1 MKGCEVIVFRELV
14 SGIYFGDRTEV
25 AEGEEGPAV
34 DMCTYT
40 ASEIRRIA
48 RLAGQMASVN
58 KPPYAVT
65 SVDKANVLATSRL
78 WRRTVT
84 EVFEKEFPDIK
95 LSHHLVDSAAMLLA
109 SNPRKLNGII
119 LSEGVCSLIA
129 SAAERMRLFSRQS
142 VWRHS
147 LGRSFGYSRLLG
159 SLAVSILVRIARR

>member
-1 MKGCEVIVFRELV
+1 MTVLNTFRVIVVLPAEIVKGCEIIVFRELV

-25 AEGEEGPAV
+25 AEGEDGPAV
-34 DMCTYT
+34 DVCTYT

-84 EVFEKEFPDIK
+84 EVFAKEFPDIK

-119 LSEGVCSLIA
+119 LSELHKPCIPYSPSTSL
-129 SAAERMRLFSRQS
+129 Q
-142 VWRHS
+142 
-147 LGRSFGYSRLLG
+147 
-159 SLAVSILVRIARR
+159 